1 MLNDTEHVLAKIP
14 MYAGSDKLSLISSY
28 VLENGVMI
36 KKDIEAVPAIN
47 KLISELIDN
56 SVDEYIRTNGEYANK
71 IEVTINGNTVNV
83 KDNGRGIP
91 VKKVQTYK
99 GEDWQPKLSWTE
111 LKAGTNF
118 SSENE
123 TTIGTFGVGSSLCS
137 ILSTEFIGISND
149 GENSCKVHCKNNN
162 ETIDVKVTK
171 TNKHGCDVTMNIDM
185 KRFAS
190 SKLNVIDD
198 NHLKLVEQ
206 RLLNLSVTYPDITFI
221 LNSKKI
227 KSNDKTFLNMFGE
240 GLLEINKDYSF
251 GIYNSESEEFQ
262 QFTLLNGLTISDGGN
277 HIDYIIG
284 NISNAIRDKLVK
296 KYKNIKPGDIKSK
309 IKFAII
315 MKNFKRPIYNSQTK
329 EKLTNDRKE
338 IIEYFKDTDFDKL
351 VSKILK
357 TPELIDPITEVYKIK
372 EEFKKRQ
379 ELKNADKAVN
389 KKPKSEKF
397 MPPIGEWKNIF
408 LAEGDSAAN
417 SISKILG
424 RQGNG
429 FYAMFGVPPNAYDMD
444 LKDIISSKKMTDLQQ
459 ILGLQFSKTE
469 QDNINFKN
477 IIITTDFDLPGH
489 FIAGQLFGLFYRFGK
504 NLFEEKRIKRLI
516 TPLIIVKDTKENIVK
531 WFYTFDEYREFESKN
546 NDKKYKYEYKKG
558 LGSWD
563 QLELEH
569 IIEKDGLE
577 NMLEVMT
584 IENSAELI
592 DDWLSDKKADRRKEM
607 LDGYEFNIMNL

>member
-1 MLNDTEHVLAKIP
+1 MKKQENFSMLNDTEHVLAKIP

-357 TPELIDPITEVYKIK
+357 TPSIIDPITEVYKIK

-379 ELKNADKAVN
+379 ELKGLQKTI
-389 KKPKSEKF
+389 KKIKSEKYTRPSGSNKLLVICEGQSAKNGL
-397 MPPIGEWKNIF
+397 MPG
-408 LAEGDSAAN
+408 
-417 SISKILG
+417 LG
-424 RQGNG
+424 RDGIGYYELRGKPMNVYEASSSKFANNKELSELYQIILNENYEKIAIASDADLDGIAING
-429 FYAMFGVPPNAYDMD
+429 LMIAFFNMY
-444 LKDIISSKKMTDLQQ
+444 LKDLIKDNKFFRLQTPVMALLDKNKMPKEWMYDLTGELKEKSGLTFKYFKGLGGYTPEQLKKIIEIDGMEKMLLPLELDILSDETIDDWYSSSKAD
-459 ILGLQFSKTE
+459 
-469 QDNINFKN
+469 
-477 IIITTDFDLPGH
+477 
-489 FIAGQLFGLFYRFGK
+489 
-504 NLFEEKRIKRLI
+504 KR
-516 TPLIIVKDTKENIVK
+516 KENIM
-531 WFYTFDEYREFESKN
+531 N
-546 NDKKYKYEYKKG
+546 NDF
-558 LGSWD
+558 
-563 QLELEH
+563 
-569 IIEKDGLE
+569 
-577 NMLEVMT
+577 N
-584 IENSAELI
+584 LI
-592 DDWLSDKKADRRKEM
+592 KL
-607 LDGYEFNIMNL
+607 